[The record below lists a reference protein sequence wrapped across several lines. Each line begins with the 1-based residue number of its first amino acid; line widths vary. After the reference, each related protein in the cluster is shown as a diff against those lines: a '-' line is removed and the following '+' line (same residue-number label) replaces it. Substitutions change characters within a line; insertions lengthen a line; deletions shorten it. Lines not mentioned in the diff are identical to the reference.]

1 MVSLT
6 ALVAVISLNNDAA
19 AGGFGYA
26 NCNTVNFGPSCFA
39 TYNNYHLRVWDPDGS
54 RPILNSRQ
62 QSKLW
67 EALLNIHLSDI
78 KSTTGQSWSYE
89 MDSSDVFHDLTSIAD
104 GNALLSKILRDWQ
117 PVKSEFCLKKY
128 GAALDYI
135 RAIIAQEGITE
146 NTQKLS
152 AARFLLSEPS
162 GYCLNKG
169 NPESNYERISEQA
182 LAKQLA
188 DILGPDPDTLADKFS
203 EISGWLNYLA
213 AAVRYHDRSY
223 FLHPAETGELILVFE
238 KIARENSQG
247 WVGEAAYFT
256 SLQLRFEIIQSESEQ
271 NSFYDLPMWRQK
283 YHEFSSLYPNSAYKF
298 TLQEYAIGLDFYDG
312 KRERHFRHVVDLI
325 NRGLSKLLNQ
335 EPISRFESEA
345 FSAFP
350 RFLDDQMLSEIKV
363 TDHPL
368 IWDFAILTA
377 GPDIDL
383 LIGLCSHE
391 RTGGAIGNEVCEQ
404 IRSVDQPITPA
415 LELTPEAKIARI
427 QHLTVLRE
435 YSKALSLL
443 GGLGKDNEAT
453 VILALGHMFS
463 SADLSNDL
471 YAYIQAL
478 IVFANKWPDADLLQ
492 LLVNYQLT
500 TYSEFLMSAE
510 DMRQLLASPLPSQIL
525 FAILKPHIE
534 QAVLYGDYEEAL
546 ILSENLDSSFKE
558 IAANDFSDDV
568 ASRDSSLIDV
578 INALGKDGP
587 MQNYAVGS
595 HIYLF
600 GLIPSCMARVPM
612 PLKHREIDVCGYM
625 SFDGTEV
632 KFVKKKRTDSGQI
645 PVRLFRS
652 AQENLSGSEIPSN
665 LEIKI
670 LNRLIYCFKGSKRR
684 FSCTRRDLVKKTEVR
699 RWFARLNKGEK
710 RQKHWYFDEIYFE
723 PDAWPNYFHSQVG
736 DPVYR
741 GFGPAE
747 NYYVMHRSR
756 E

>member
-1 MVSLT
+1 MASLT
-6 ALVAVISLNNDAA
+6 ALVAVICLNNDAA
-19 AGGFGYA
+19 AGGGGYA

-67 EALLNIHLSDI
+67 EALLDIHLGDI
-78 KSTTGQSWSYE
+78 KSKIGQSWSPK
-89 MDSSDVFHDLTSIAD
+89 MDRNDVFHDLTSIAD
-104 GNALLSKILRDWQ
+104 GNSLLRKILRDWR
-117 PVKSEFCLKKY
+117 PVESEFCLKKY
-128 GAALDYI
+128 SAALDYI
-135 RAIIAQEGITE
+135 RAIVAQEGVTE

-169 NPESNYERISEQA
+169 NPESNYERISEKA

-188 DILGPDPDTLADKFS
+188 DILGPDPGTYAARFS

-223 FLHPAETGELILVFE
+223 FLNPTETGELILVFE
-238 KIARENSQG
+238 KIAREHSQG

-256 SLQLRFEIIQSESEQ
+256 SLQLRFEIIQAELEE
-271 NSFYDLPMWRQK
+271 NSFYDLLVWRQK
-283 YHEFSSLYPNSAYKF
+283 FHEFSSLYPSSAYKL
-298 TLQEYAIGLDFYDG
+298 TLQEYASGLDFYDG
-312 KRERHFRHVVDLI
+312 AKERHFRHVVDLI
-325 NRGLSKLLNQ
+325 NRGLSKLLKQ
-335 EPISRFESEA
+335 VPISRFESEA
-345 FSAFP
+345 LFAFP
-350 RFLDDQMLSEIKV
+350 RYLDAQTWSAIKT

-368 IWDFAILTA
+368 IWDFAILKA
-377 GPDIDL
+377 GSDNDL
-383 LIGLCSHE
+383 LAGLCSSKPA
-391 RTGGAIGNEVCEQ
+391 GGSIGNEVCEQ
-404 IRSVDQPITPA
+404 VRSGEQLITPA
-415 LELTPEAKIARI
+415 FELTPEAKIARI
-427 QHLTVLRE
+427 QLLTVSRE
-435 YSKALSLL
+435 YSKALGLL
-443 GGLGKDNEAT
+443 GSLGKDNEAT

-478 IVFANKWPDADLLQ
+478 IAFAAKWPDDDLLQ

-500 TYSEFLMSAE
+500 IYSEFLMSAE
-510 DMRQLLASPLPSQIL
+510 DMRQLLASPLAPQIL

-534 QAVLYGDYEEAL
+534 QAILYGNYDDAL
-546 ILSENLDSSFKE
+546 ILSENLDFSFRE
-558 IAANDFSDDV
+558 IAENDLSYDM
-568 ASRDSSLIDV
+568 ASRDNSLIDV

-612 PLKHREIDVCGYM
+612 PLRPRKINSCGYM
-625 SFDGTEV
+625 LFDGSEV
-632 KFVKKKRTDSGQI
+632 KFVKKKQTDLGQI

-652 AQENLSGSEIPSN
+652 AQENLSSSEIPSN

-670 LNRLIYCFKGSKRR
+670 LNRLIYCFKGSNRR
-684 FSCTRRDLVKKTEVR
+684 FSCTRKDLVEKTEVR
-699 RWFARLNKGEK
+699 RWFVRLNKGEQ

-723 PDAWPNYFHSQVG
+723 PDAWPNYFGSLVG
-736 DPVYR
+736 EPVSL

-747 NYYVMHRSR
+747 PYYFLRGNIQ
-756 E
+756 

>member
-1 MVSLT
+1 MVSLM
-6 ALVAVISLNNDAA
+6 ALVAVISLNNDAV
-19 AGGFGYA
+19 AGGTGYA

-39 TYNNYHLRVWDPDGS
+39 TYNNYHLRFWDPDGS

-67 EALLNIHLSDI
+67 GALLNIHLGDI
-78 KSTTGQSWSYE
+78 KSTTGQSWSHK
-89 MDSSDVFHDLTSIAD
+89 MDRNDVFHDLTSIAD
-104 GNALLSKILRDWQ
+104 GNSLLSKILRDWQ
-117 PVKSEFCLKKY
+117 PVESEFCLKKY
-128 GAALDYI
+128 SAALDYI

-188 DILGPDPDTLADKFS
+188 DILGPDPDKLADKFS

-223 FLHPAETGELILVFE
+223 FLNPAETGELILVFE

-256 SLQLRFEIIQSESEQ
+256 SLQLRFEIIQGELEQ

-283 YHEFSSLYPNSAYKF
+283 YHEFSSLYPSSAYKL
-298 TLQEYAIGLDFYDG
+298 TLQEYASGLDFYDG
-312 KRERHFRHVVDLI
+312 TKERHFRHVVDLI
-325 NRGLSKLLNQ
+325 NRAPPKILNQ
-335 EPISRFESEA
+335 VPISRFESEA
-345 FSAFP
+345 LFAFP
-350 RFLDDQMLSEIKV
+350 RYVDPQALSVIKT
-363 TDHPL
+363 TDHQL

-383 LIGLCSHE
+383 LASLCSSKPA
-391 RTGGAIGNEVCEQ
+391 GGSIGNEVCEQ
-404 IRSVDQPITPA
+404 ARSGEQLITPA
-415 LELTPEAKIARI
+415 LELTLEAKIARI
-427 QHLTVLRE
+427 QHLTVSRE
-435 YSKALSLL
+435 YSKALGLL
-443 GGLGKDNEAT
+443 GSLGNDNEAT

-463 SADLSNDL
+463 AADLSNDL
-471 YAYIQAL
+471 YAYIQSL
-478 IVFANKWPDADLLQ
+478 IAFAAKWPDDDLLQ

-500 TYSEFLMSAE
+500 IYSEFLMSAE
-510 DMRQLLASPLPSQIL
+510 DMRQLLVSSLPPQIL

-534 QAVLYGDYEEAL
+534 QALLYGEYDDAI
-546 ILSENLDSSFKE
+546 ILSKNLDLSFEE
-558 IAANDFSDDV
+558 IAGSDLSEGMT
-568 ASRDSSLIDV
+568 SRNNSLIDV
-578 INALGKDGP
+578 INTLGKDGP
-587 MQNYAVGS
+587 KQTYAVGS

-612 PLKHREIDVCGYM
+612 PLKPREINICGYM
-625 SFDGTEV
+625 SFDGADV
-632 KFVKKKRTDSGQI
+632 RFVKKKRTDLGQI
-645 PVRLFRS
+645 PVRLFRF
-652 AQENLSGSEIPSN
+652 AQENLSRSEIPSN

-670 LNRLIYCFKGSKRR
+670 LNRLIYCFKGDQRR
-684 FSCTRRDLVKKTEVR
+684 FSCTRKDLVEKTEVR
-699 RWFARLNKGEK
+699 RWFNRLNKGQK
-710 RQKHWYFDEIYFE
+710 RQKYWYFDEIYFE
-723 PDAWPNYFHSQVG
+723 PDAWPNYFGSLLG
-736 DPVYR
+736 EPVSL

-747 NYYVMHRSR
+747 PYYFLRGNIQ
-756 E
+756 